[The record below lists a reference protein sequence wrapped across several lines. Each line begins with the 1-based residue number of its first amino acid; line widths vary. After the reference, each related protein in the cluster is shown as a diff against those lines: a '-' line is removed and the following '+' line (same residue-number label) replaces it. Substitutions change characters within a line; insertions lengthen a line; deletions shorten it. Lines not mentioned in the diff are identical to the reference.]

1 MTDITPREDVY
12 ANPAEY
18 YTTGNN
24 AGKNVNRVRKNSVVR
39 NRVLVNPPT
48 PAPLLRTLTAMV
60 KFNTMQRLIF
70 IFCFLRLHSLPSAP
84 VCVAPQPQSKRIGVA
99 KLEQVPGQTL
109 VQRKRR
115 GSLGKWITMAVGS
128 GVVSVTNWRTRS
140 KRNCHEVHQRR
151 GDNGQRSRRLA
162 SCYKDNNADSWEEV
176 PFWDMRQG
184 VLIETDEKNKARRF
198 LIDVEETQRI
208 ILAQEDTDGDFQ
220 ITINDLGPKTL
231 TLPTADSGGYLKY
244 DIRGTYMLSNLLQ
257 ELALA
262 SDYGR
267 KHIVLD
273 EARLNENPV
282 DRLSRMIRHQF
293 WNGLTRRIDA
303 NGLEIICADPK
314 NRTADHNPRIYIP
327 HGEQEIYDYY
337 RNVAETRRHLR
348 LEVEMLPEDISP
360 AYVRSINDRPG
371 ILALDM
377 RRTVDKDGRP
387 TLEGVPFVVPGG
399 RFNEMYGWDS
409 YFETLGLL
417 VDGRVDLALGMIDNF
432 CYEIKHYGKILNAN
446 RSYYL
451 TRSQPPFLTDMTLKV
466 YKHLNPQNEQANK
479 LWLAKAFRAAI
490 KEYHTVWACSPRL
503 DPITG
508 LSRFRPSGLGIPP
521 ETEVSHFDHII
532 EPYACAHGVS
542 IPEFVRMF
550 NADEVA
556 EPELDEYFLHD
567 RAVRESGHDTTYR
580 YERRCANLATVDLNA
595 LLYKYE
601 IDIAE
606 TIRDVFDGALEDHVG
621 RVNGVEEWLERAE
634 RRRKAIDT
642 YLWNEEKALYFDYDT
657 ITKEQSTYESVTAFW
672 MLWAGCASQGQAE
685 KLVSLHKFEVLGGL
699 VSGTEQ
705 SRGII
710 SLDRPNRQWDFPFGW
725 APHQIMAWHG
735 LDRYNYIDVAR
746 RLAYRWLFTIT
757 KSFVDFNGV
766 VPEKFDVVTL
776 THKVQVEYGNVG
788 VDFKF
793 VPREGF
799 GWMNASYQV
808 GLSYITL
815 HMRRALGTCT
825 SPDLFF
831 AKTMAKVVAAA
842 ASDAVAVPHDRQRR
856 LSAAAAIAI
865 TQNGNAPAAT
875 TTIGVNSG
883 IGGSTGVPPLVRDEE
898 SSDESISGAALV
910 PEFVSLDSTSTTPKE
925 GIARY
930 VGRNGEHEE

>member
-1 MTDITPREDVY
+1 MRHLCLFGTWPEKMALLTGRRNKAETHILDDV
-12 ANPAEY
+12 
-18 YTTGNN
+18 
-24 AGKNVNRVRKNSVVR
+24 
-39 NRVLVNPPT
+39 
-48 PAPLLRTLTAMV
+48 
-60 KFNTMQRLIF
+60 F
-70 IFCFLRLHSLPSAP
+70 FLD
-84 VCVAPQPQSKRIGVA
+84 
-99 KLEQVPGQTL
+99 
-109 VQRKRR
+109 
-115 GSLGKWITMAVGS
+115 
-128 GVVSVTNWRTRS
+128 
-140 KRNCHEVHQRR
+140 
-151 GDNGQRSRRLA
+151 DN
-162 SCYKDNNADSWEEV
+162 
-176 PFWDMRQG
+176 
-184 VLIETDEKNKARRF
+184 NKARKF
-198 LIDVEETQRI
+198 LIDVEETQRM

-220 ITINDLGPKTL
+220 ITVNDLGPKTL
-231 TLPTADSGGYLKY
+231 TVPTADSGGYLKY

-262 SDYGR
+262 ADYGR

-303 NGLEIICADPK
+303 DGLEIICADPK
-314 NRTADHNPRIYIP
+314 NRTANHNPRIYIP
-327 HGEQEIYDYY
+327 HGETEIYDYY
-337 RNVAETRRHLR
+337 RNVAETRKHLR

-377 RRTVDKDGRP
+377 RRVIDKDGNS

-417 VDGRVDLALGMIDNF
+417 VDGRVDLAKGMVDNF

-451 TRSQPPFLTDMTLKV
+451 TRSQPPFLTDMALKV
-466 YKHLNPQNEQANK
+466 YERLNPQDEQGNK

-490 KEYHTVWACSPRL
+490 KEYHTIWNCEPRL

-508 LSRFRPSGLGIPP
+508 LSRFRPAGLGIPP
-521 ETEVSHFDHII
+521 ETEASHFNHII
-532 EPYACAHGVS
+532 EPYARAHGVS
-542 IPEFVRMF
+542 IPEFVRLY
-550 NADEVA
+550 NDQLVS
-556 EPELDEYFLHD
+556 EPELDMYFLHD

-580 YERRCANLATVDLNA
+580 FERRCANLATIDLNT

-606 TIRDVFDGALEDHVG
+606 TIRDIFDGAFEDHTG
-621 RVNGVEEWLERAE
+621 RVNEPEEWLEKAE
-634 RRRKAIDT
+634 IRKKAIDK
-642 YLWNEEKALYFDYDT
+642 YLWNEEKSLYFDYDT
-657 ITKEQSTYESVTAFW
+657 AKQEQSVYDTVTAYW
-672 MLWAGCASQGQAE
+672 ALWAGCASQEQAE
-685 KLVSLHKFEVLGGL
+685 KLVTRSLSKFEVLGGL

-705 SRGII
+705 SRGSI

-725 APHQIMAWHG
+725 APHQILAWRG
-735 LDRYNYIDVAR
+735 LDKYGYIEVAR

-766 VPEKFDVVTL
+766 VPEKFDIVTL

-808 GLSYITL
+808 GLSYLTS

-831 AKTMAKVVAAA
+831 AKILTKATG
-842 ASDAVAVPHDRQRR
+842 SDTGIIPPERQRR
-856 LSAAAAIAI
+856 LSAAAIAL
-865 TQNGNAPAAT
+865 TQNGTIPAAT
-875 TTIGVNSG
+875 TTIGAESG
-883 IGGSTGVPPLVRDEE
+883 IGGAIGVPPLIHDDSGSGEG
-898 SSDESISGAALV
+898 SGSDTPVVFAL
-910 PEFVSLDSTSTTPKE
+910 LDMSE
-925 GIARY
+925 LE
-930 VGRNGEHEE
+930 RNREHAD